1 MKNIARVLVLF
12 LTLMY
17 VLFANENVKKITE
30 DFYFRLAFI
39 VIIVLSTVYDPLVA
53 LMLSILF
60 IFNSSENILSSK

>member
-39 VIIVLSTVYDPLVA
+39 VLIVLSTVYDPLVA

>member
-30 DFYFRLAFI
+30 DFYFRLTFI
-39 VIIVLSTVYDPLVA
+39 VIIVISTVYDPLVA
-53 LMLSILF
+53 LMLSIVF
-60 IFNSSENILSSK
+60 IYNLS

>member
-39 VIIVLSTVYDPLVA
+39 VIIVVSTVYDPLVA
-53 LMLSILF
+53 LMLSIVF
-60 IFNSSENILSSK
+60 IYNSSDHILSSK